1 MANLSLAH
9 FFENCYS
16 AMTVRKATAVMVQWL
31 KSCGKLLCVY
41 KQLIYISMLCLP
53 AMSYTRHVAM
63 CSFSLIL
70 LHIIT
75 LAKYFCYSV
84 LWYCVSHAMMNH
96 VKLCVSWVDMCVCVQ
111 LSSIIYLCMYVYMYI
126 WYERFY
132 FTKHVSYRPLKECWN
147 DYYWNGYY
155 LETYLSD
162 IIDPEVAK
170 VSINKRYCFLSS
182 VEACMCV

>member
-1 MANLSLAH
+1 MVFICNNLYDLKLEYNRTILETYCH
-9 FFENCYS
+9 LDRVGWPILVLHIFFENCYS
-16 AMTVRKATAVMVQWL
+16 AMTLRKTTTVMVQWL

-111 LSSIIYLCMYVYMYI
+111 LSSIIYLCMYVYI
-126 WYERFY
+126 
-132 FTKHVSYRPLKECWN
+132 
-147 DYYWNGYY
+147 
-155 LETYLSD
+155 
-162 IIDPEVAK
+162 
-170 VSINKRYCFLSS
+170 
-182 VEACMCV
+182 